1 MDIQA
6 ITQSFIELVSYAPA
20 NSLQFYG
27 LLFLLG
33 SFTVAS
39 LSDIKRMAAQKE
51 FAQVWLVF
59 IAAVFLYDFYR
70 IAEIHLAYF
79 TVKWI
84 LIGLFALVSWRHI
97 GIVLSLSEMDVT
109 AACAVMS
116 LLAPLLVACYYLVLV
131 VFNILLKPAL
141 RRFGDGISMP
151 FMPVVFA
158 ATVVMLIIA
167 RLPDVL
173 AILKELP

>member
-1 MDIQA
+1 MDVQ
-6 ITQSFIELVSYAPA
+6 TVMQQVFELASYTPA

-27 LLFLLG
+27 FLFLLG

-51 FAQVWLVF
+51 FAEVWLVF

-70 IAEIHLAYF
+70 ISEIHVGFFA
-79 TVKWI
+79 VKW
-84 LIGLFALVSWRHI
+84 LSIGLFALLSWRYI
-97 GIVLSLSEMDVT
+97 GLVLSLSQMDVT

-116 LLAPLLVACYYLVLV
+116 LLSPLLIVVYYFLLVF
-131 VFNILLKPAL
+131 FNILLKPIL
-141 RRFGDGISMP
+141 KRFGDGISMP

-158 ATVVMLIIA
+158 ATVVMLMIA

-173 AILKELP
+173 TALKALT